1 MIIQYTV
8 QYSSVLCI
16 QSFRCTVQYSTVQ
29 YSTVQYST
37 VSSVLCSVLVRT
49 RPFQCGACAAS
60 RGGGRVGAMAAEESP
75 SAASQS
81 LRAAS
86 QGGLVSASAKR
97 VLALSKG
104 RMRVPLEDLGP
115 ALFNRQGLPT
125 CGRHCNE
132 LGKRIVQVEGFATF
146 RYDFGYCHEPDPAN
160 QLAVSEHGNK
170 MADRDPLLPRLGAK
184 PLKGVFAK
192 THLVTWLQLLKVGR
206 QPELWEQLAKQ
217 RSANGAASQDELQDT
232 LENGIFMHV
241 FPWSAV
247 RDHKD
252 DIVALMASDNF
263 DHGHG
268 LADSEL
274 RCVKSV
280 RTALLTLEVPP
291 AGSATGCQWDVVRDH
306 VQRLAGQRWHARD
319 LTAFWEF
326 AKTTMD
332 TQLDLMMEI
341 WVFAECESVLKVES
355 NFFGYIAKLPAKM
368 QWTRTALC
376 VAQFLSD
383 EKECTAVGGRLVA
396 GSVSRSCIA
405 KLASKSRTEDQKAA
419 SQDAEHFLDN
429 LMTTYYMPWA
439 ADQELLPFNR
449 QAWTKS
455 LAQILAKAG
464 KHLAADK
471 AFDTDLKAK
480 WEIRIR
486 KNLEVGLH
494 GAMPQRITAASEAEV
509 AEATPLALESGIVKA
524 NASGEAQVPV
534 KRLAIELGLER
545 HCQVIRKS
553 ARIEKSP
560 MVGVLQEVSD
570 AGVAVEWAG
579 SGIELMQMEDVMP
592 WTPKKDKPVE
602 NAVFSLPG
610 IKWSPT
616 SNNHNAEM
624 VLHLAKVTLYQVY
637 VSQSAAHNEIHVV
650 SQDKAASHDSA
661 ASQDKAASQSNV
673 AVFARKDFKA
683 GVLSLLP
690 FNTELVDGACKRP
703 AGAVPLEMVITPDG
717 EKATRVA
724 FWVKPIAL
732 PNKSAVN
739 QQKAVVM
746 VPFWIMAKS
755 SQEPKKV
762 AEGRGASQEYVAATQ
777 GVQNEHLIYKIA
789 EFDVQAPSAIA
800 RGGRNIKS
808 KVAMRIPYLTN
819 DMSLAKGARLLV
831 KGNLPAAL
839 EDTT

>member
-1 MIIQYTV
+1 M
-8 QYSSVLCI
+8 
-16 QSFRCTVQYSTVQ
+16 
-29 YSTVQYST
+29 
-37 VSSVLCSVLVRT
+37 
-49 RPFQCGACAAS
+49 
-60 RGGGRVGAMAAEESP
+60 GAMAAEESP
-75 SAASQS
+75 PAASQGV
-81 LRAAS
+81 RASS
-86 QGGLVSASAKR
+86 QGGLVTASAKR

-206 QPELWEQLAKQ
+206 QPELLEQLAKQ

-291 AGSATGCQWDVVRDH
+291 AASQWDVVRDH

-332 TQLDLMMEI
+332 TQLALMMEI

-383 EKECTAVGGRLVA
+383 EKECSAVGGRLVA

-405 KLASKSRTEDQKAA
+405 RLASKSRTEDQRAA
-419 SQDAEHFLDN
+419 SQDAEHFLDT

-471 AFDTDLKAK
+471 AFDNELKAK
-480 WEIRIR
+480 WEMRLR

-494 GAMPQRITAASEAEV
+494 GAMPQRITAASQGEV
-509 AEATPLALESGIVKA
+509 AEATPFALESGIVTA
-524 NASGEAQVPV
+524 NASGQAQVPV

-545 HCQVIRKS
+545 HCHVIRKS
-553 ARIEKSP
+553 ARIEQSP
-560 MVGVLQEVSD
+560 LVGVLQEVSD

-579 SGIELMQMEDVMP
+579 SGIELMQIEDVMP
-592 WTPKKDKPVE
+592 WTVKKEKPVE
-602 NAVFSLPG
+602 NAVLSLPG

-650 SQDKAASHDSA
+650 SQDTAASHDSA
-661 ASQDKAASQSNV
+661 ASQDKVASQANV
-673 AVFARKDFKA
+673 AVFARKDCKA

-690 FNTELVDGACKRP
+690 FNTELVQGACKRP

-724 FWVKPIAL
+724 FWVKPMAL
-732 PNKSAVN
+732 PNKTAVN

-746 VPFWIMAKS
+746 VPFWLMAKS

-762 AEGRGASQEYVAATQ
+762 AEGRGASQEYVAASQ

-789 EFDVQAPSAIA
+789 EFDVQAPSAIG
-800 RGGRNIKS
+800 RGGRNMKS

-819 DMSLAKGARLLV
+819 DMSLAKGARLVV

>member
-1 MIIQYTV
+1 M
-8 QYSSVLCI
+8 
-16 QSFRCTVQYSTVQ
+16 
-29 YSTVQYST
+29 
-37 VSSVLCSVLVRT
+37 
-49 RPFQCGACAAS
+49 
-60 RGGGRVGAMAAEESP
+60 GAMDAQESP
-75 SAASQS
+75 PAASQGP
-81 LRAAS
+81 RAAS
-86 QGGLVSASAKR
+86 QGGLVTASAKR

-104 RMRVPLEDLGP
+104 RMRVPLDDLGP

-132 LGKRIVQVEGFATF
+132 LGKRIVDVEGFATF

-160 QLAVSEHGNK
+160 PLAVSEHGNK

-206 QPELWEQLAKQ
+206 QPELLEHLAKQ
-217 RSANGAASQDELQDT
+217 RGANGAASQDELHDT

-274 RCVKSV
+274 RCVQSV
-280 RTALLTLEVPP
+280 RNALLTLEVPP
-291 AGSATGCQWDVVRDH
+291 AASQWEVVRDH

-332 TQLDLMMEI
+332 TQLTLMMEI

-355 NFFGYIAKLPAKM
+355 NFFGSIAKLPAKR

-383 EKECTAVGGRLVA
+383 EKECGAVGGRLVA
-396 GSVSRSCIA
+396 GAVTRSCIA
-405 KLASKSRTEDQKAA
+405 RLAAKSRTEEQRAA
-419 SQDAEHFLDN
+419 SQDAEHFLDK
-429 LMTTYYMPWA
+429 LMATYYMPWA

-449 QAWTKS
+449 QAWTRN

-471 AFDTDLKAK
+471 AFDNELKAK
-480 WEIRIR
+480 WEIRLR
-486 KNLEVGLH
+486 KNLEVGLD
-494 GAMPQRITAASEAEV
+494 GAMPQRITAASQAEV
-509 AEATPLALESGIVKA
+509 KEATPLALESGIVTA
-524 NASGEAQVPV
+524 TASGEAQVPV
-534 KRLAIELGLER
+534 KRLAMEVGLEQ

-553 ARIEKSP
+553 ARTEQKP

-570 AGVAVEWAG
+570 AGVAVKWAG
-579 SGIELMQMEDVMP
+579 SDIELLQIEDVMP
-592 WTPKKDKPVE
+592 WTMKKEKPVE
-602 NAVFSLPG
+602 NAVLSLPG

-637 VSQSAAHNEIHVV
+637 VSQSAAHHEIHVM
-650 SQDKAASHDSA
+650 SQDTGASRDSA
-661 ASQDKAASQSNV
+661 ASQANL

-717 EKATRVA
+717 ETVTRVA
-724 FWVKPIAL
+724 FWVKPMAL
-732 PNKSAVN
+732 PNKTTVS

-746 VPFWIMAKS
+746 VPFWLMAKS

-762 AEGRGASQEYVAATQ
+762 AGGGGAIPEGVAASQ
-777 GVQNEHLIYKIA
+777 GVQNDHLTYKIA
-789 EFDVQAPSAIA
+789 EFDVQAPSALG
-800 RGGRNIKS
+800 RGGRNVKS

-819 DMSLAKGARLLV
+819 DMSLSKGARLLV
-831 KGNLPAAL
+831 KGNVPATL

>member
-1 MIIQYTV
+1 M
-8 QYSSVLCI
+8 
-16 QSFRCTVQYSTVQ
+16 
-29 YSTVQYST
+29 
-37 VSSVLCSVLVRT
+37 
-49 RPFQCGACAAS
+49 
-60 RGGGRVGAMAAEESP
+60 GAMAAQESP
-75 SAASQS
+75 AAASEGP
-81 LRAAS
+81 RAAS
-86 QGGLVSASAKR
+86 QGGLVSAAAKR

-132 LGKRIVQVEGFATF
+132 LGKRIVEVEGFATF

-160 QLAVSEHGNK
+160 PLAVSEHGNK

-206 QPELWEQLAKQ
+206 QPELLEHVAKQ
-217 RSANGAASQDELQDT
+217 RNANGAASQDELQDT

-247 RDHKD
+247 AEHKD

-274 RCVKSV
+274 RCVKNV
-280 RTALLTLEVPP
+280 RNALLTLEVPP
-291 AGSATGCQWDVVRDH
+291 AASQWDVVRDH
-306 VQRLAGQRWHARD
+306 VQRLAGQRWHVRD

-332 TQLDLMMEI
+332 AQLALMMEI

-383 EKECTAVGGRLVA
+383 ENQCTAVGGRLVA
-396 GSVSRSCIA
+396 GAVTRSSIA
-405 KLASKSRTEDQKAA
+405 RLALKSRTDDQRAA
-419 SQDAEHFLDN
+419 SQDAEHFLDKM
-429 LMTTYYMPWA
+429 MTTYYMPWA
-439 ADQELLPFNR
+439 ADQELLPFKR
-449 QAWTKS
+449 RAWTKS
-455 LAQILAKAG
+455 LAQLLAKAG
-464 KHLAADK
+464 THLAADK
-471 AFDTDLKAK
+471 AFDNESKAK
-480 WEIRIR
+480 WEIKLR

-494 GAMPQRITAASEAEV
+494 GAMPQRITAASQEEV
-509 AEATPLALESGIVKA
+509 KEATPIALESGIVTA
-524 NASGEAQVPV
+524 NASGEAQVPA
-534 KRLAIELGLER
+534 KRLAIELGLEV
-545 HCQVIRKS
+545 HSQVIRKS
-553 ARIEKSP
+553 ARTEQQP
-560 MVGVLQEVSD
+560 MVGVLREVSD
-570 AGVAVEWAG
+570 EGVEVKWADLN
-579 SGIELMQMEDVMP
+579 IELLQMEDVMP
-592 WTPKKDKPVE
+592 WTMKKEKKVE
-602 NAVFSLPG
+602 NPVLSLPG

-650 SQDKAASHDSA
+650 SQDTAASQDEA
-661 ASQDKAASQSNV
+661 ASQDKAASQGKL

-703 AGAVPLEMVITPDG
+703 AGAVPLEMVLTPDG
-717 EKATRVA
+717 EKATCVA
-724 FWVKPIAL
+724 FWVKPMAL
-732 PNKSAVN
+732 PSKTVVS

-746 VPFWIMAKS
+746 VPFWLMAKS
-755 SQEPKKV
+755 NQEPKKV
-762 AEGRGASQEYVAATQ
+762 AASGGASKEGVAASQ
-777 GVQNEHLIYKIA
+777 GVHNEHLIYKIA
-789 EFDVQAPSAIA
+789 EFDVQAPSLIG
-800 RGGRNIKS
+800 RGGRNVKS
-808 KVAMRIPYLTN
+808 KVAMWIPYLTN
-819 DMSLAKGARLLV
+819 DMSLDKGARLLV
-831 KGNLPAAL
+831 KGNMPAAL
-839 EDTT
+839 EEEDTT